1 MCNFSAPY
9 ANSPDKIRAVK
20 MPVIT
25 TRIRMVVLYRINY
38 PKTYKEQSSYKKYYC
53 GCPHD
58 YPMVLIKDGRKQ
70 QYQNKCAHQQ

>member
-1 MCNFSAPY
+1 
-9 ANSPDKIRAVK
+9 
-20 MPVIT
+20 
-25 TRIRMVVLYRINY
+25 MVVLYRINY
-38 PKTYKEQSSYKKYYC
+38 PKTYKEQCSYEKYYC